1 MQTKLLE
8 KEEKILLEQM
18 NASKPVSQ
26 SHSILEISFSQEKER
41 VQEDIRRNQN
51 NVLGDLNKDEDN
63 NTMNNHMTS
72 QNNFKSNTFIRET
85 ESGRDKDLLNDS
97 FEKYEIQ

>member
-1 MQTKLLE
+1 
-8 KEEKILLEQM
+8 
-18 NASKPVSQ
+18 
-26 SHSILEISFSQEKER
+26 
-41 VQEDIRRNQN
+41 
-51 NVLGDLNKDEDN
+51 VLGDLNKDEDN